1 MINIYTDSYDTS
13 SAKYTQQHTATV
25 NMNGRH
31 QLLH

>member
-13 SAKYTQQHTATV
+13 SAKYTQHTETV